1 MTTPALFETIA
12 LNGDGYD
19 KLPTPKDPYY
29 VIARE
34 GPFLHKKTQIG
45 TALIRQTDLPKS
57 FGRIGYQGGVFNWE
71 GPKVPKEIISSAHD
85 FFKRIFEKHHAEAEV
100 LITMH
105 NETGAFRL
113 FVPYQRVNHSGVKS
127 IYEPSHIDRNYTVV
141 GTIHSHCDF
150 TAFHSGTDSG
160 DASDM
165 DGVHFTIG
173 HVDTETPQIVAMV
186 AMNGKEFHYTKPDD
200 IAEIEWG
207 TKTSPEWWD
216 QYVYAEGNAPK
227 DKPTSLKTITQDHW
241 DEFLGLALY
250 KPTSVAK
257 SWGYQHHGLSG
268 PYRTPQSPYSGSSS
282 IQRWLP
288 GDVPTVRPHRDYSQ
302 IDRDWMDS
310 SRTWKPK
317 IRDDE
322 RDSDRLKRA
331 RQDAKDQSYAD
342 AGFDL
347 DRIDTAI
354 EMAEEMG
361 LFSHEDWQLIKAG
374 DMDEIDYWRGYFKA
388 RAENL
393 NEVLGILGVRA
404 RTKYSPIKERN
415 R

>member
-1 MTTPALFETIA
+1 MNTPALFETIA

-19 KLPTPKDPYY
+19 KLPPPKDPYY
-29 VIARE
+29 VLARE
-34 GPFLHKKTQIG
+34 GSFLHKKTQIG
-45 TALIRQTDLPKS
+45 TVLVKQPDLPKT
-57 FGRIGYQGGVFNWE
+57 FGRVGYQGGVFNWE
-71 GPKVPKEIISSAHD
+71 GAKVPKEIISSAHD
-85 FFKRIFEKHHAEAEV
+85 FFRRIFAKHHAEAEV

-105 NETGAFRL
+105 NDTRAFRL

-173 HVDTETPQIVAMV
+173 HVDTDKPEIVGMV
-186 AMNGKEFHYTKPDD
+186 AMNGKEFHYTKPED

-207 TKTSPEWWD
+207 TKTAPEWWD
-216 QYVYAEGNAPK
+216 QYVFAEGNAPTE
-227 DKPTSLKTITQDHW
+227 KPVSLKTISTEHW
-241 DEFLGLALY
+241 NEFLGLALVRP
-250 KPTSVAK
+250 KQT
-257 SWGYQHHGLSG
+257 WGYQHTGASYPVGHPG
-268 PYRTPQSPYSGSSS
+268 YRVPQTDYT
-282 IQRWLP
+282 QRRWIP
-288 GDVPTVRPHRDYSQ
+288 GDRGSLPTVRPYRDHDQ
-302 IDRDWMDS
+302 LDRDWMDAS
-310 SRTWKPK
+310 KTWRPTV
-317 IRDDE
+317 
-322 RDSDRLKRA
+322 RDSDRLKR
-331 RQDAKDQSYAD
+331 QKDKDERYAD
-342 AGFDL
+342 QGLEL

-361 LFSHEDWQLIKAG
+361 VFSHEDWQLIKAG
-374 DMDEIDYWRGYFKA
+374 DMDEIEYWRGYFKA